1 LASASSA
8 SASVAVVGY
17 LLPEADG
24 MERQRPPHS
33 PKESVAA
40 STPMKAYHLRRQG
53 NCLDSITSLEE
64 CQIAASIL
72 LLSTR
77 RAVSDDDGDGHG
89 GGAPWYPPGCYSHRG
104 NALRFNSPPVPPPA
118 AVGAAGAD
126 AKPPNT
132 GKCSPAL
139 PCLCRGPTNA
149 SSPSRVKIS
158 ASISPWNGRRA
169 ALSSTW
175 DDGSDSQVTFVP
187 TLLGSYNL
195 SGTFYLSPQFL
206 DPVDDR
212 PTPDV
217 LPNKWEY
224 ARRNYF
230 PNAEEEWGKTAVV
243 RHEVAAHTLSHSRFD
258 DPTMTGEDASR
269 DFAEVDR
276 RLEAEFSSLLL
287 QPLSMSWPFGV
298 YHPEALRAARDHGY
312 ASGRTTKCGYIPWG
326 IEPENDWL
334 TLPSCE
340 LIGNDDDHH
349 RVMIQKAIDGVIDD
363 DDNGK
368 KKKKKKKGKAKA
380 VEKGADQ
387 NVKDGRRLGDKQG
400 GGAAAAA
407 LEQPPPPATGTWL
420 ILHGHAVQSCEEIGD
435 DGRRRQRWIDNP
447 HRLVNEKTK
456 YHNAGLAQGKKHV
469 ESIINTRT
477 GEVREC
483 RYGWAGLQKRTMME
497 HAKYLARK
505 RDEGELW
512 VAPVGIVSRY
522 LREGL
527 AYEITAEVESMV
539 MRHDDAEGVGK
550 EEEGGAGDGDGNG
563 VLLVLSASLKDGAS
577 PILPDPVPLAV
588 EVRCEVAESSPP
600 DEQSDPVDEQDPCL
614 RLVRIVRNA
623 LRDKPKPKRRIVQG
637 HFVIEKTASSLE
649 DGTDFDVASPSSSSS
664 SLRGDITVDVLPEND
679 DGGGEASAATFV
691 TLLIRGYRPW
701 DLPGGRREMVLA
713 FPAKGPGGG

>member
-1 LASASSA
+1 MASASSA

-368 KKKKKKKGKAKA
+368 KKKKKNANNGKDPDKRKRRYKGNDKVPREAGALVRALTHWDHNKRTTVRAAKLYPW
-380 VEKGADQ
+380 V
-387 NVKDGRRLGDKQG
+387 N
-400 GGAAAAA
+400 
-407 LEQPPPPATGTWL
+407 PPPYA
-420 ILHGHAVQSCEEIGD
+420 A
-435 DGRRRQRWIDNP
+435 
-447 HRLVNEKTK
+447 
-456 YHNAGLAQGKKHV
+456 
-469 ESIINTRT
+469 
-477 GEVREC
+477 
-483 RYGWAGLQKRTMME
+483 
-497 HAKYLARK
+497 
-505 RDEGELW
+505 EGE
-512 VAPVGIVSRY
+512 
-522 LREGL
+522 
-527 AYEITAEVESMV
+527 
-539 MRHDDAEGVGK
+539 
-550 EEEGGAGDGDGNG
+550 
-563 VLLVLSASLKDGAS
+563 
-577 PILPDPVPLAV
+577 
-588 EVRCEVAESSPP
+588 
-600 DEQSDPVDEQDPCL
+600 
-614 RLVRIVRNA
+614 
-623 LRDKPKPKRRIVQG
+623 
-637 HFVIEKTASSLE
+637 
-649 DGTDFDVASPSSSSS
+649 
-664 SLRGDITVDVLPEND
+664 
-679 DGGGEASAATFV
+679 GGGEDDATETKHSV
-691 TLLIRGYRPW
+691 S
-701 DLPGGRREMVLA
+701 GGKVDFLKCALE
-713 FPAKGPGGG
+713 GPGPETTKESKKKEKEKEREANGTAE